1 MPVIRHVLPVL
12 KPLASTPPSVEWAIS
27 PLDPAAIPES
37 LEPLVAAWNALQE
50 AGPRLSL
57 AGITG
62 DLAGRAGRTARGFVA
77 HRVRSAASEELDSAL
92 EAECLGLAVLIEA
105 HGSQGRRFSIATL
118 LVRPDMRR
126 RGIAAALVLHALA
139 HVRSCGGTE
148 VCVETLSG
156 WPAAAA
162 FWRRFTTDA

>member
-12 KPLASTPPSVEWAIS
+12 EPFSGRLPAAEWSIS
-27 PLDPAAIPES
+27 PLDAAASAER
-37 LEPLVAAWNALQE
+37 LGPLVEASNSLQE
-50 AGPRLSL
+50 AGPRPSL

-77 HRVRSAASEELDSAL
+77 QRGRSTASEELNSAL

-148 VCVETLSG
+148 VCVETSSA

-162 FWRRFTTDA
+162 FWQRFTTDA